1 MGNGCYRRTQLFGA
15 GHPAKQVVIKL
26 AAADAVTDHF
36 TVVVLH
42 RVLAHHADAEA
53 ANGLQGAAIAILG
66 GINIQAGQYSGGY
79 PACAGFIP
87 GEFGLVRSEE
97 RRVGKECRAR
107 WALYHEKKSS

>member
-53 ANGLQGAAIAILG
+53 ANGLQGAAIAILV
-66 GINIQAGQYSGGY
+66 GINIQACQYRGGY
-79 PACAGFIP
+79 
-87 GEFGLVRSEE
+87 RSEE
-97 RRVGKECRAR
+97 HTSELQSRPHLVCR
-107 WALYHEKKSS
+107 LLLEK